1 MFCTPLRF
9 DGRSCEFMSG
19 NHRGD
24 RSLFSI
30 RSLIGEP
37 GLGGFVRSELTFSL
51 VLTAAM
57 LMELLAQRKH

>member
-1 MFCTPLRF
+1 MP
-9 DGRSCEFMSG
+9 G

-30 RSLIGEP
+30 RSLSWRTGI
-37 GLGGFVRSELTFSL
+37 GGFSRSELTFSL

-57 LMELLAQRKH
+57 LMDLLTHGKH